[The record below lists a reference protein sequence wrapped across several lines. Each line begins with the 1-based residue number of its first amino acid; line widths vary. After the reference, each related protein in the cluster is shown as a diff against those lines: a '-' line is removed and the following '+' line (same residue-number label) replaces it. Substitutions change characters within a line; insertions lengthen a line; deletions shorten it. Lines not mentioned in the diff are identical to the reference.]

1 MCGHLISRTTSPTRT
16 HRYYQRVIIY
26 FFTGIVGELILNIS
40 VEPMYYIQ
48 NMHSLRGLSRNGVG
62 TTSIRSVEAS
72 TNEHPGKLFS
82 RDTSS
87 ARLFLL
93 RAFVR
98 FGGGKKPT
106 TESKRKKKD
115 DLWKCGGVR
124 KAKRTMIYIIYVTRL
139 PGILSR
145 SSRRW
150 CSRFHTV
157 RKTRPRYD
165 FTFYFYNKCSRT

>member
-1 MCGHLISRTTSPTRT
+1 MCGHLISRTTSPTHT

-62 TTSIRSVEAS
+62 TTSIRSVETS
-72 TNEHPGKLFS
+72 TNEHPGRLLVVAHLLLDYSSYAHLFDS
-82 RDTSS
+82 GKTDDRIEEE
-87 ARLFLL
+87 
-93 RAFVR
+93 
-98 FGGGKKPT
+98 GGRSLK
-106 TESKRKKKD
+106 
-115 DLWKCGGVR
+115 
-124 KAKRTMIYIIYVTRL
+124 KRTWRYWKSEEDDDIYYICNTAAG
-139 PGILSR
+139 GILSR

-165 FTFYFYNKCSRT
+165 FTFYFYNKCSRA

>member
-1 MCGHLISRTTSPTRT
+1 MCGHLISRTTSPTHT

-62 TTSIRSVEAS
+62 TTSIRSVETS
-72 TNEHPGKLFS
+72 TNEHPGRLLVVAHLLLDYSSYAHLFDS
-82 RDTSS
+82 EKTDDRIEEEE
-87 ARLFLL
+87 
-93 RAFVR
+93 
-98 FGGGKKPT
+98 GGRSLK
-106 TESKRKKKD
+106 
-115 DLWKCGGVR
+115 
-124 KAKRTMIYIIYVTRL
+124 KRTWRYWKSEEDDDIYYICNTAAG
-139 PGILSR
+139 GILSR

-165 FTFYFYNKCSRT
+165 FTFYFYNKCSRA

>member
-1 MCGHLISRTTSPTRT
+1 MCGHLISRTTSPTHT

-72 TNEHPGKLFS
+72 TNEHPGRLFS
-82 RDTSS
+82 RSTSS

-93 RAFVR
+93 RTFVR
-98 FGGGKKPT
+98 FGGETDDCIEEEGWRT
-106 TESKRKKKD
+106 IFDES
-115 DLWKCGGVR
+115 
-124 KAKRTMIYIIYVTRL
+124 
-139 PGILSR
+139 
-145 SSRRW
+145 
-150 CSRFHTV
+150 
-157 RKTRPRYD
+157 
-165 FTFYFYNKCSRT
+165 

>member
-72 TNEHPGKLFS
+72 TNEHPGRLLVVAHLLLDYSSYAHLFDS
-82 RDTSS
+82 GVEENRRPNRRGRRRTIFEEENV
-87 ARLFLL
+87 AVL
-93 RAFVR
+93 
-98 FGGGKKPT
+98 
-106 TESKRKKKD
+106 EKRR
-115 DLWKCGGVR
+115 GR
-124 KAKRTMIYIIYVTRL
+124 
-139 PGILSR
+139 
-145 SSRRW
+145 
-150 CSRFHTV
+150 
-157 RKTRPRYD
+157 
-165 FTFYFYNKCSRT
+165 